1 MRVLVEQD
9 HRVRADDRL
18 QNLRALAWMQH
29 VGWRLEDLLDLLG
42 VGYDDERRLA
52 EQADREAPA
61 MVGAG
66 APHESRGTTPPAN
79 RLQQR
84 RHSRPGRQLTIHR
97 GSSRAIECGTECTH
111 STPTA
116 CDTAHTAPRAGSL
129 IASRT
134 WGWPIFTEGVPA
146 SWRSATSKGC

>member
-61 MVGAG
+61 MVGA
-66 APHESRGTTPPAN
+66 AALHESRGTTPPAN

-97 GSSRAIECGTECTH
+97 GSSRSIECCTAGTHQT
-111 STPTA
+111 TTGGGTA
-116 CDTAHTAPRAGSL
+116 Y
-129 IASRT
+129 
-134 WGWPIFTEGVPA
+134 PA
-146 SWRSATSKGC
+146 S